1 APLPRRGA
9 RPFAAEE
16 RPRPLR
22 VERATL
28 VGADPARTCREDRV
42 ADGIERLR
50 WHEYDELAPLAAH
63 VLSRGGNLCF
73 PHVFTRRSRQGSVPP
88 GRAPRAARRATRAS
102 ATLPRRRAPRA

>member
-1 APLPRRGA
+1 QRINVEGRLLVGVRAPERRDDLGLPLGREDGLEPQLRHALLDAPLPRRGA

-63 VLSRGGNLCF
+63 VLS
-73 PHVFTRRSRQGSVPP
+73 
-88 GRAPRAARRATRAS
+88 
-102 ATLPRRRAPRA
+102 